1 MSAEVAVN
9 LPFDSAEIKSIA
21 VEEFKKRLEGLS
33 PLMGMKEYAS
43 FNLKFEVKIT
53 VFRAGETGV
62 GKDTMAWGDV
72 KGGSPSVSDT
82 VTTDELT
89 DSFISGDPNQER
101 EDRGMEMTVETGD
114 GHGGKVR
121 KKVMV
126 R

>member
-1 MSAEVAVN
+1 MAEVAVN
-9 LPFDSAEIKSIA
+9 VPFDSAEIKSIA

-43 FNLKFEVKIT
+43 FHLKFEVKIS
-53 VFRAGETGV
+53 VFRPGETGI
-62 GKDTMAWGDV
+62 GKYTLAWGDA
-72 KGGSPSVSDT
+72 KGGVPSVSDAI
-82 VTTDELT
+82 TTDEVN